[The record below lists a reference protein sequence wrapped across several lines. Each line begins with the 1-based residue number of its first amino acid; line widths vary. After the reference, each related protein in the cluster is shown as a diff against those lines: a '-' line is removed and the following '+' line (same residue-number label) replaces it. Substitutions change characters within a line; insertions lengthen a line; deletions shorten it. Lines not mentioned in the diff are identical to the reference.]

1 MVQYLPTRVNFNLS
15 LYYYEEEYFLFYF
28 LMVVGFANAQNL
40 STEAVEF
47 QLLQQPKILVE
58 PANRTL
64 LVSVSSPY
72 NIKAED
78 VFTKSKTDHQEALK
92 NYDKVVLDSEKEF
105 QLKLKEYDEETI
117 KAKEKFATE
126 SVEFKKLSLLERLS
140 MTEQKKN
147 PQLILPTKP
156 VYYKPVPPV
165 YRDPNLDDY
174 IIVDNNVLSSK
185 ININGFSKEGKYIE
199 VLLDIQYMNFQDNAG
214 QTYGNQPTKL
224 IVKVNGEEKSNDVF
238 FKEFKLIASSP
249 SNNINKPRAEKTHL
263 EGVITFV
270 NKFLND
276 KYGFGAIRKTVQI
289 TSVKNKGKYDDLERA
304 HMYVTTNLKKLQPE
318 ASDVNDVAFANM
330 KKGTD
335 IWLQTLEKVEY
346 KNSKADFNSKIAKYI
361 YFNLMRINL
370 ALENKKDAELYLNQF
385 QENLIYI
392 DLNYDEKQELARLEK
407 EIYAIKK

>member
-1 MVQYLPTRVNFNLS
+1 MKKSTF
-15 LYYYEEEYFLFYF
+15 YFIF

>member
-1 MVQYLPTRVNFNLS
+1 MKKSTF
-15 LYYYEEEYFLFYF
+15 YFIF
-28 LMVVGFANAQNL
+28 LMVVGFANAQSL

-47 QLLQQPKILVE
+47 QLLQQPKILIE

-78 VFTKSKTDHQEALK
+78 VITKSKADHQDALK

-105 QLKLKEYDEETI
+105 QLKLKEYDEETV

-199 VLLDIQYMNFQDNAG
+199 VVLDIQYMNFQDNAG

-276 KYGFGAIRKTVQI
+276 KYGFGAIRKTVQV

-370 ALENKKDAELYLNQF
+370 ALENKKEAELYLNQF

-392 DLNYDEKQELARLEK
+392 DLSYDEKQELARLEK